1 MFVTNKRIE
10 APKEIEISAGISVRV
25 VEQFKLLGVTIDNK
39 LNFETYAS
47 MIKKSVNRKL
57 YSIKRLFYLCQSVK
71 LQFFKSFIMP
81 HFDYCSTLFCYFP
94 KATLQKI
101 YNTYNY
107 IISKLLNLN
116 ATVDSNNFNVLLE
129 NYGLNNFQH
138 RLFIRMATF
147 IHNIVNIDQAPKL
160 LKDQIKMNL
169 IVDKGGYNLRNKFQV
184 NQPLRIYNHYG
195 ESTFIYFYSKFINNF
210 ILNDLKINFYTFKK
224 LLYNNLNN
232 HFVKLCQIF
241 PKFDLWLKT

>member
-1 MFVTNKRIE
+1 MNCKFNKLDINWAKTDFMFVTNKRIK

-81 HFDYCSTLFCYFP
+81 HFDYCSTFFCYFP

-116 ATVDSNNFNVLLE
+116 ASVDSNNFNVLLE
-129 NYGLNNFQH
+129 NYGLNIFQH

-147 IHNIVNIDQAPKL
+147 
-160 LKDQIKMNL
+160 
-169 IVDKGGYNLRNKFQV
+169 
-184 NQPLRIYNHYG
+184 
-195 ESTFIYFYSKFINNF
+195 
-210 ILNDLKINFYTFKK
+210 YT
-224 LLYNNLNN
+224 
-232 HFVKLCQIF
+232 
-241 PKFDLWLKT
+241 